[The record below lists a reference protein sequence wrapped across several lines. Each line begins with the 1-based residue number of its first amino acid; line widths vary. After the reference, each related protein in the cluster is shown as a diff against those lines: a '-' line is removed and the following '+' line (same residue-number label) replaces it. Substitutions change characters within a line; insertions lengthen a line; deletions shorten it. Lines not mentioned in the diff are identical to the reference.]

1 MVGGAGMIDDAMR
14 AMIGAA
20 ELAKL
25 LTRARQNLSEKP
37 GGTAAILGTSADET
51 RPAVPHESYCF
62 FMIYSCALFVS
73 NFLVLNSISHLMVLI

>member
-1 MVGGAGMIDDAMR
+1 MIDDAMR

-51 RPAVPHESYCF
+51 SADETRPAVPHESYCF

>member
-37 GGTAAILGTSADET
+37 EIGRAH
-51 RPAVPHESYCF
+51 V
-62 FMIYSCALFVS
+62 
-73 NFLVLNSISHLMVLI
+73 